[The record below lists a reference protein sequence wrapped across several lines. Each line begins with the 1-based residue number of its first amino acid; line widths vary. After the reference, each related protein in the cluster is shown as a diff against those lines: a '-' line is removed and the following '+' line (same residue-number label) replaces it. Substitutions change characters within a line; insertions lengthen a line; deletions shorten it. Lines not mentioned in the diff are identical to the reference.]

1 MTDLN
6 ARIADIADLFG
17 AQNTEVVTMR
27 TGQDIMPEFCNAAGL
42 RYFDKAPPALANIS
56 MTDLDGEIQRQA
68 NGFTVKQS
76 SIIGKLIAFET
87 AADVSRIR
95 ANRLK
100 KLAPV
105 EADLPWGD
113 FAYETNAPLKYT
125 KPAFIKRIAELK
137 DLASRISR
145 AIASL

>member
-1 MTDLN
+1 MLSG
-6 ARIADIADLFG
+6 IGPADHLAEF
-17 AQNTEVVTMR
+17 
-27 TGQDIMPEFCNAAGL
+27 DI
-42 RYFDKAPPALANIS
+42 
-56 MTDLDGEIQRQA
+56 
-68 NGFTVKQS
+68 
-76 SIIGKLIAFET
+76 
-87 AADVSRIR
+87 
-95 ANRLK
+95 
-100 KLAPV
+100 PV